1 MLSMCIYCIWLVNT
15 FNSEFMIQTH
25 HLKKSPEK
33 EALSYSWGTGEV
45 QLIAQRWGENE
56 IKHIYR
62 EGEMEDSE
70 T

>member
-1 MLSMCIYCIWLVNT
+1 
-15 FNSEFMIQTH
+15 MIQTH
-25 HLKKSPEK
+25 HLKKSPEQ

-45 QLIAQRWGENE
+45 QLVAQRWSKNE

-62 EGEMEDSE
+62 EGEMEDGE